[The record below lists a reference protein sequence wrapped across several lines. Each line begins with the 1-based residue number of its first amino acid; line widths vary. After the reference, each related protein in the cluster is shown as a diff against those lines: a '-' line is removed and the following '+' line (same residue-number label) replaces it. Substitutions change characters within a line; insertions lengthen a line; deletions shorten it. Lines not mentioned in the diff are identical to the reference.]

1 MIYTIMMKLLMKS
14 KMTKILYVLLL
25 SMSFIGCS
33 TPKFYTEIA
42 RMQKEI
48 RDDIDKAEG
57 NTPNE
62 VRIKGYDMNKLVLK
76 KMRNELK
83 NTNHI
88 LYYNSP
94 NSSFSSNKFWFTIYD
109 VDNKVYYSLEN
120 NDSYKKQIDL
130 IEKKDNL
137 SDKFA
142 LYIFNNYMNN
152 NCELLKNKGN
162 VNISGVRTYEA
173 IYEINLT
180 NKENKHCYF
189 KNFISIN

>member
-1 MIYTIMMKLLMKS
+1 
-14 KMTKILYVLLL
+14 MTRILYILLL
-25 SMSFIGCS
+25 SISFIGCS

-42 RMQKEI
+42 TMQKEI

-57 NTPNE
+57 NPQNE
-62 VRIKGYDMNKLVLK
+62 VRIKGYNMNKLVLK

-88 LYYNSP
+88 LYYYSP
-94 NSSFSSNKFWFTIYD
+94 DPSFSSNKFWFIIYD
-109 VDNKVYYSLEN
+109 VDNKVYYNIEN
-120 NDSYKKQIDL
+120 NDFNNKQIDL
-130 IEKKDNL
+130 IEKTDKL
-137 SDKFA
+137 SEKFA
-142 LYIFNNYMNN
+142 LFVFNNYMNN
-152 NCELLKNKGN
+152 NCELLKSKGN

-189 KNFISIN
+189 KNFLLMN